1 MPELLAA
8 SLVRDIPNF
17 PQPGVLFKDI
27 TPVLADGPA
36 LQEVVD
42 CFVEWA
48 AERSPDVVVGIELRG
63 FIFGVPIALALGVGF
78 VPVRKAGKLPYH
90 TVRQEYA
97 LEYGVNVVEVHQD
110 ALQPGQRV
118 LIVDDLLATG
128 GTAAAAAT
136 LVERLGAKV
145 VGLSFFVELG
155 FLPGRR
161 VLSGYDLQTLITYP

>member
-48 AERSPDVVVGIELRG
+48 AERSPDVVVGIESRG

>member
-1 MPELLAA
+1 LPELLAA
-8 SLVRDIPNF
+8 GLMRDIPDF
-17 PQPGVLFKDI
+17 PQPGILFKDI
-27 TPVLADGPA
+27 TPVLANGPA

-48 AERSPDVVVGIELRG
+48 AERSPDVVVSVESRG

-78 VPVRKAGKLPYH
+78 VPIRKAGKLPFR
-90 TVRQEYA
+90 TVRQEYT

-110 ALQPGQRV
+110 ALKPGQRV

-128 GTAAAAAT
+128 GTAAAAAA

-145 VGLSFFVELG
+145 VGISFFVELG
-155 FLPGRR
+155 FLPGRAL
-161 VLSGYDLQTLITYP
+161 LSGYDLQTLITYP